1 MAPRRFDRRKAP
13 VPSNRPLMQTYPLG
27 SVEVSPR
34 VVAVLA
40 ARAAGD
46 CYGIVGMSARGLR
59 DGLAELLNRDN
70 AERGIEL
77 RVSDEGLSVELYV
90 VVDHGVRILEVAHNL
105 MSAVAYSLEKHLSV
119 PVLEVNVNV
128 QGIRPPEERDG
139 GS

>member
-1 MAPRRFDRRKAP
+1 
-13 VPSNRPLMQTYPLG
+13 
-27 SVEVSPR
+27 
-34 VVAVLA
+34 VLA

>member
-1 MAPRRFDRRKAP
+1 M
-13 VPSNRPLMQTYPLG
+13 PSNRPLMQTYPLG

-77 RVSDEGLSVELYV
+77 RVSDEGLAVELYV

-105 MSAVAYSLEKHLSV
+105 MNAVAYSLEKHLSV

-128 QGIRPPEERDG
+128 QGIRPPEEQDG

>member
-1 MAPRRFDRRKAP
+1 M
-13 VPSNRPLMQTYPLG
+13 PSKRPLMQTYPLG

>member
-1 MAPRRFDRRKAP
+1 
-13 VPSNRPLMQTYPLG
+13 VPSKRPLMQTYPLG

>member
-1 MAPRRFDRRKAP
+1 M
-13 VPSNRPLMQTYPLG
+13 PSNRPLMQTYPLG

>member
-1 MAPRRFDRRKAP
+1 M
-13 VPSNRPLMQTYPLG
+13 PSNRPLLQTYPLG

-34 VVAVLA
+34 VVAMLA

-59 DGLAELLNRDN
+59 DGIAELLNRDN

-77 RVSDEGLSVELYV
+77 RVQDGGLGVDLYV
-90 VVDHGVRILEVAHNL
+90 IVDHGVRILEVAHNL
-105 MSAVAYSLEKHLSV
+105 MSAVAYSLEHHLGLH
-119 PVLEVNVNV
+119 VLEVNVNV
-128 QGIRPPEERDG
+128 QGIRAPEEQDG

>member
-1 MAPRRFDRRKAP
+1 